1 METSRGWT
9 ISSSQR
15 WTVTMIMVQCCR
27 NDNDDDGRYHGRMEG
42 EEYVVVWWRRG
53 HDGLSLTTSL
63 VVVLFGAFD
72 ACHDPRSGVEDI
84 VTADADDR

>member
-1 METSRGWT
+1 
-9 ISSSQR
+9 
-15 WTVTMIMVQCCR
+15 
-27 NDNDDDGRYHGRMEG
+27 MEG